1 MALDPITAG
10 LNLVDTIAGKT
21 IDRLWP
27 DKTEKEKAELAAA
40 VAMVQGQLD
49 INKAE
54 ASSGNAFVAGWRPF
68 IGWTCGMA
76 FAWNWCG
83 LPVAMFVLAYVGKPM
98 TLAQA
103 DMTEMMPVLMGML
116 GLGALRSY
124 EKTKGVAR

>member
-10 LNLVDTIAGKT
+10 
-21 IDRLWP
+21 IDLAKVAVERIWP
-27 DKTEKEKAELAAA
+27 NKTEQEKAELAAA

-54 ASSGNAFVAGWRPF
+54 AASGSVFVGGWRPF
-68 IGWTCGMA
+68 IGWVCGLA
-76 FAWNWCG
+76 FAWNWIG
-83 LPVAMFVLAYVGKPM
+83 LPVAMFGLAYVGKPM
-98 TLAQA
+98 SLAPA
-103 DMTEMMPVLMGML
+103 DMSEMMPVLMGML